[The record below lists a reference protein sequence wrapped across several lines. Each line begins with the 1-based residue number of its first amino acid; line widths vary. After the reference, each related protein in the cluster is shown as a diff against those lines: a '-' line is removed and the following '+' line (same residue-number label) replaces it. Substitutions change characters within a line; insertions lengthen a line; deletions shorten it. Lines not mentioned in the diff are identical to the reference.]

1 MKIQEKINQ
10 DFKEALKAGDASKV
24 ATLRMIIASIK
35 NKEIDKKGKGEE
47 GVLNDEETMDVI
59 MKEAKKRKEA
69 ADIYKQGG
77 RNDLVEKE
85 QKELDIINQ
94 YLPKQLSE
102 DEIEKIIANA
112 IDKTGA
118 ASIKDMGKVMGEVS
132 KETKGRADSRMISE
146 LIKKKLGI

>member
-1 MKIQEKINQ
+1 MKIQEKISQ
-10 DFKEALKAGDASKV
+10 DLKEALKAGDASKV
-24 ATLRMIIASIK
+24 ATLRMIVASIK

-47 GVLNDEETMDVI
+47 GALNDEETMEVI

-94 YLPKQLSE
+94 YLPRQLSE
-102 DEIEKIIANA
+102 EEIEKIIANA

-132 KETKGRADSRMISE
+132 KETKGRADSRIISE